1 MLSRPFFPHP
11 FAYAAELINR
21 CNYFSRSE
29 KAFTTTRTHQRQKSL
44 WSSQHWFFS
53 PRAIFPWGGR
63 ISQASKCL
71 ISLLSYLFVNW
82 MVPSEYKYD
91 ERESAL
97 VYITMGAEAR
107 ETCHFLF
114 IVCICCRRR
123 SNWRRGWLNHD
134 RQVEFQW
141 CRYWI
146 SNKGGIP
153 ERHPDVVTKLCRI
166 AIALQSIHMTIVA
179 KAASTHNSDRRRVI
193 WSAWMEISAQN
204 FSIPLI
210 RALGISAQPRASGR
224 AQMTV
229 TRLYELMQ
237 ITSGTNEWRSNWV
250 CTQMDRWY
258 PAPHQGRH
266 FK

>member
-1 MLSRPFFPHP
+1 
-11 FAYAAELINR
+11 
-21 CNYFSRSE
+21 
-29 KAFTTTRTHQRQKSL
+29 
-44 WSSQHWFFS
+44 
-53 PRAIFPWGGR
+53 
-63 ISQASKCL
+63 
-71 ISLLSYLFVNW
+71 
-82 MVPSEYKYD
+82 
-91 ERESAL
+91 
-97 VYITMGAEAR
+97 MGAEAR

-114 IVCICCRRR
+114 IVCVCCRRR
-123 SNWRRGWLNHD
+123 SNWKRGWLNHE

-153 ERHPDVVTKLCRI
+153 ARRPDAVTKFCRI

-193 WSAWMEISAQN
+193 RSAWMEISAQN

-258 PAPHQGRH
+258 PHRIKDDTSKNASAKLAKDLTWLWTSARNFIKNH
-266 FK
+266 FKSFEKLILLKWCDAQYIFLSHCANWRIFRGIIKFSSHDCHF